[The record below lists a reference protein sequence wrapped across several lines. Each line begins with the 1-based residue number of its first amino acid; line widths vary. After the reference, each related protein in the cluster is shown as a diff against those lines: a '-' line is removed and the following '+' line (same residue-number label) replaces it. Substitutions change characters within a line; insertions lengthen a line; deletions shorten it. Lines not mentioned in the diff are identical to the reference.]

1 MRSRRRRAGFSSS
14 DLCAHRRDRRTI
26 SEVERLLTTPLPSI
40 TPTKPSPFRF
50 ADTLGMGP
58 AQKRSSISE
67 NPGQPGAEN
76 DSQIGRNP
84 RISIVFGRFPSPSPL
99 PRGFSG
105 HVARPSRSIHDS
117 RFSILDSRFTF
128 LNHSTFNLFLPRRSH
143 FILFSPIKNGSFCP
157 ASGYN

>member
-50 ADTLGMGP
+50 ADTLGMGTRSETILDFR
-58 AQKRSSISE
+58 RSS
-67 NPGQPGAEN
+67 PGRSRKRFANKAQSPN
-76 DSQIGRNP
+76 LDCIRSVDSHLPHRCLAA
-84 RISIVFGRFPSPSPL
+84 FPAMSLAP
-99 PRGFSG
+99 
-105 HVARPSRSIHDS
+105 VAPFTIH
-117 RFSILDSRFTF
+117 DSRFTF

-143 FILFSPIKNGSFCP
+143 FILFSPIKNGSFCH